1 MNVHIITVGDEI
13 LIGQIVDTNSA
24 WLAEQLNLYG
34 ASVGRIIS
42 TGDDAGEIWE
52 ALDQATAKA
61 DLVLMTGGLGPTKD
75 DITKKVLAEYCGD
88 ELVFHQ
94 PTYDRIVRFF
104 ERLGRK
110 ANEAHRQQ
118 CFLPATATLL
128 HNRLGTAPG
137 MWLEKDGTVIVSMP
151 GIPYEMKQIIANE
164 VLPRIRERFPTRAV
178 AHRTV
183 LTVGEGESNIAAR
196 IADFEDALPPN
207 IKLAYLPNLGQVR
220 LRLTGIGAD
229 AELISRVLDEKVRE
243 LKQRLPDLIFG
254 YEHEQLEEVLG
265 QMLRARGK
273 TLSTAESCTGG
284 YVAHKMTSIA
294 GSSDYFEGGVV
305 TYSNALKHQLLR
317 VKSETLEQYGAVSEA
332 VVREMAQGAVRLL
345 GADIAVAI
353 SGIAG
358 PGGGTEEKPVGTIW
372 MAVGN
377 SETVK
382 TQLVRAGKDR
392 LLNIQFASVRALNL
406 VRQFLLEY
414 YPIEER
420 LNVEQ

>member
-1 MNVHIITVGDEI
+1 
-13 LIGQIVDTNSA
+13 
-24 WLAEQLNLYG
+24 
-34 ASVGRIIS
+34 
-42 TGDDAGEIWE
+42 
-52 ALDQATAKA
+52 
-61 DLVLMTGGLGPTKD
+61 
-75 DITKKVLAEYCGD
+75 
-88 ELVFHQ
+88 
-94 PTYDRIVRFF
+94 
-104 ERLGRK
+104 
-110 ANEAHRQQ
+110 
-118 CFLPATATLL
+118 
-128 HNRLGTAPG
+128 
-137 MWLEKDGTVIVSMP
+137 
-151 GIPYEMKQIIANE
+151 
-164 VLPRIRERFPTRAV
+164 
-178 AHRTV
+178 V

-254 YEHEQLEEVLG
+254 YEREQLEEVLG

-358 PGGGTEEKPVGTIW
+358 PGGGTEEKPVGVIW